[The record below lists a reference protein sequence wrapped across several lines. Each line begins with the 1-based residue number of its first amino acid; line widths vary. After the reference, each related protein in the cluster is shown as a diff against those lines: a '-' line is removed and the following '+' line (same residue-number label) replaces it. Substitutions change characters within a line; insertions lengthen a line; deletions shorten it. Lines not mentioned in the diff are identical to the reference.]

1 MFWTTEVR
9 DTNRPQ
15 CTATQVSRPPLP
27 VLAGSRPRAS
37 FTTTRKVA
45 MRCCNILIFFKS
57 AQLSAFQLLRSGTAY
72 TYSPAI
78 AIKISESPRL
88 RLFGLFAAARRWG
101 CSKKLFGQRAGLSSF
116 DETRRLASSAL
127 PLHQVHANGRG
138 HSLLM
143 AAAAAAALAALME
156 PLPDEAALRD
166 RLSERGLK
174 SARAQATAAGAAA

>member
-1 MFWTTEVR
+1 MHSHAGV
-9 DTNRPQ
+9 
-15 CTATQVSRPPLP
+15 PPT
-27 VLAGSRPRAS
+27 LAGAGWLQAS
-37 FTTTRKVA
+37 GLLHHDA
-45 MRCCNILIFFKS
+45 QSGDALLQHLLIFFKS

-174 SARAQATAAGAAA
+174 SARAQATATGAAA